1 MRLLVQRRLG
11 LPLTAVAPEGV
22 TTRHGKAF
30 DVMGDL
36 ATNDGK
42 QGHQSRHHAA
52 LVELVARLRTVWG
65 SAVEYEPANYL
76 DYSDTRPDLTV
87 HGPDGLK
94 VGDVKVKDPLGS
106 DPAAVATRGAYVGFG
121 NTAPAAD
128 DEVLGRRQRGVSTDR
143 TFCATTGAGYVAE
156 MPGDYARARANGC
169 DVRTLLFETFG
180 GFGAGVVEL
189 LREAAEARGN
199 KLRGSEYDA
208 TTWSART
215 WTSFA
220 AQRVSCALMRQVAWE
235 LATAMELTRVR
246 DVRDE

>member
-1 MRLLVQRRLG
+1 M
-11 LPLTAVAPEGV
+11 
-22 TTRHGKAF
+22 
-30 DVMGDL
+30 
-36 ATNDGK
+36 
-42 QGHQSRHHAA
+42 
-52 LVELVARLRTVWG
+52 
-65 SAVEYEPANYL
+65 
-76 DYSDTRPDLTV
+76 
-87 HGPDGLK
+87 
-94 VGDVKVKDPLGS
+94 
-106 DPAAVATRGAYVGFG
+106 GFG

-208 TTWSART
+208 TTWPART

-220 AQRVSCALMRQVAWE
+220 VQRVMRQVAWE
-235 LATAMELTRVR
+235 LASAMELTTVR
-246 DVRDE
+246 DGPDGATERVGSERLRTRVVRE